1 MRPAPFLLLLL
12 PAPSLQKISDG
23 VAKLS
28 SQDTEQ
34 YLTKFS
40 FSPRVASLLNISFHV
55 AEREY
60 FDRHQHEL
68 TLCLYSDT
76 DWPRFRRA
84 MTKGSLCSE
93 RQRLASWSAK
103 VQPEVTYR
111 PGTGYRH
118 DFDWAGTLTAPKGR
132 AHYWYAMLMDCYL
145 EEYDAHPPP
154 LNYRL
159 IFMNGES
166 HLPADESGMAT
177 INGLALLGMLA
188 YGALYFF
195 SLYSRFAEQRQL
207 HLITVVFAL
216 AYALQAASVLCELC
230 HLRAF
235 AADGK
240 GLRWRHTWLALDFG
254 SGLLQSISELS
265 ISLLLI
271 SLAFGWTLGL
281 ESQEPLAGLG
291 GKLLE
296 GLHRP
301 ARLLR
306 GLQSPSV
313 WLLSGIGGAQL
324 LLQAAGRRYEE
335 DFNHFHDHEHWPGL
349 ALLAIRLGLCALFA
363 FALRRSLSLERQP
376 EVASF
381 LRRLLVYGL
390 CWFLCLPLL
399 VLLAALLP
407 PYRRH
412 QLVAGGA
419 IVLQAAALALLSR
432 LFVTSSEFYKISS
445 LSHLGFSLEGGPGLG
460 GGASRLKGKLCVD

>member
-12 PAPSLQKISDG
+12 LAPSLQKISDG

-159 IFMNGES
+159 IFMNGGALSVARMDSLSQRHPSSHDPSERVASQPPSSLPAGES

-188 YGALYFF
+188 HGAK
-195 SLYSRFAEQRQL
+195 SQK
-207 HLITVVFAL
+207 
-216 AYALQAASVLCELC
+216 AA
-230 HLRAF
+230 
-235 AADGK
+235 
-240 GLRWRHTWLALDFG
+240 
-254 SGLLQSISELS
+254 
-265 ISLLLI
+265 
-271 SLAFGWTLGL
+271 
-281 ESQEPLAGLG
+281 
-291 GKLLE
+291 
-296 GLHRP
+296 
-301 ARLLR
+301 
-306 GLQSPSV
+306 
-313 WLLSGIGGAQL
+313 
-324 LLQAAGRRYEE
+324 RR
-335 DFNHFHDHEHWPGL
+335 
-349 ALLAIRLGLCALFA
+349 
-363 FALRRSLSLERQP
+363 
-376 EVASF
+376 
-381 LRRLLVYGL
+381 
-390 CWFLCLPLL
+390 
-399 VLLAALLP
+399 
-407 PYRRH
+407 
-412 QLVAGGA
+412 
-419 IVLQAAALALLSR
+419 
-432 LFVTSSEFYKISS
+432 
-445 LSHLGFSLEGGPGLG
+445 
-460 GGASRLKGKLCVD
+460 

>member
-159 IFMNGES
+159 IFMNG
-166 HLPADESGMAT
+166 
-177 INGLALLGMLA
+177 MLA

-195 SLYSRFAEQRQL
+195 SLYSRFAEQRQLAAPRHRRVGTQL

-291 GKLLE
+291 
-296 GLHRP
+296 
-301 ARLLR
+301 
-306 GLQSPSV
+306 
-313 WLLSGIGGAQL
+313 
-324 LLQAAGRRYEE
+324 
-335 DFNHFHDHEHWPGL
+335 
-349 ALLAIRLGLCALFA
+349 
-363 FALRRSLSLERQP
+363 
-376 EVASF
+376 
-381 LRRLLVYGL
+381 
-390 CWFLCLPLL
+390 
-399 VLLAALLP
+399 
-407 PYRRH
+407 
-412 QLVAGGA
+412 
-419 IVLQAAALALLSR
+419 
-432 LFVTSSEFYKISS
+432 
-445 LSHLGFSLEGGPGLG
+445 
-460 GGASRLKGKLCVD
+460 ASRLKGKLCVD